1 MTIGSKRARLGVAAA
16 VLSVCASRPVAAQ
29 PPAGQAPTGHEHH
42 MAMTTPD
49 PATAVK
55 KPQVMG
61 SQPKLDGIMLVD
73 AAGKSVALGDALS
86 ADTPVLLN
94 FIFTTCTTIC
104 PVMTAGF
111 SQLEGRLATDHR
123 PVRLVS
129 ISIDPEIDTPA
140 ALRRYA
146 TEHKAGSDW
155 VFLTGTPA
163 SSEAAQRA
171 FGAYRGGKESH
182 APITF
187 IRRTRTGPWEQ
198 LDGLASGESL
208 HRAYL
213 GE

>member
-1 MTIGSKRARLGVAAA
+1 MKHMKSANLPAGWHLVCAALIVAWSAGPAAA
-16 VLSVCASRPVAAQ
+16 
-29 PPAGQAPTGHEHH
+29 QAPTGHEHH
-42 MAMTTPD
+42 MEMMKEE
-49 PATAVK
+49 PAPAK
-55 KPQVMG
+55 KAQVMA
-61 SQPKLDGIMLVD
+61 SQPKLDGVKLVD
-73 AAGKSVALGDALS
+73 AAGKTVALADALT
-86 ADTPVLLN
+86 ADSPVLLN

-111 SQLEGRLATDHR
+111 SQLERSLAADHR

-140 ALRRYA
+140 ALRKYA
-146 TEHKAGSDW
+146 SEHKAGADW
-155 VFLTGTPA
+155 TFLTGTPA

-187 IRRTRTGPWEQ
+187 IRRSRTAPWEQ
-198 LDGLASGESL
+198 LDGLPSGEL
-208 HRAYL
+208 LRRAYL